1 MKKLIN
7 PYSGPFYMQLYNYFL
22 PILTSSALHCRRLQS
37 VEKKH
42 INSLVFNNFI
52 LNKKKYEKTIID
64 KDQVMDVAT

>member
-1 MKKLIN
+1 
-7 PYSGPFYMQLYNYFL
+7 MQLYNYFL